1 MEWSSSQK
9 NNANKKSNIPSSV
22 FHQQQPSSSV
32 RIPASAWKTL
42 AILSCVATMV
52 MYAETMLIPAIP
64 DLIKSFD
71 VSYSM
76 SSWILTGYLVTG
88 AIMTPI
94 AGKLSDHYGKKKILL
109 IIMLIYIVCLLYT
122 SPSPR

>member
-1 MEWSSSQK
+1 MERVSSQK
-9 NNANKKSNIPSSV
+9 NNDNKKSNIHSSIY
-22 FHQQQPSSSV
+22 HQQPSSSV
-32 RIPASAWKTL
+32 KIPASAWKTL

-94 AGKLSDHYGKKKILL
+94 AGKLSDHYGKKK
-109 IIMLIYIVCLLYT
+109 YCLL
-122 SPSPR
+122 